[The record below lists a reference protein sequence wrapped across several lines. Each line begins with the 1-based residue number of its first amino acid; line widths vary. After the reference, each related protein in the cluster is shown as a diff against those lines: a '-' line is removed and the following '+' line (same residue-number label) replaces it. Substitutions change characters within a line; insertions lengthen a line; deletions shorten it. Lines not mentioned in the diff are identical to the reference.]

1 MIARARAIDR
11 ETQFCRPDVV
21 LESVARTPANCQRSM
36 HFFSNVL
43 IQSKRVAS
51 MVLRLLGFAVIS
63 TVVSNC

>member
-1 MIARARAIDR
+1 
-11 ETQFCRPDVV
+11 
-21 LESVARTPANCQRSM
+21 M